1 MKFLWDSI
9 YSSSLLTSSYVS
21 SSFCYIRTVYHCP
34 FCNLCRVGQGLG
46 IDFFHCM
53 TCNCCLGTMLIDHK
67 CREKGLEIN
76 CPICC
81 DFLFTS
87 SATVRGLPCG
97 HYMHSDCFR
106 VGFLS
111 ASLCWFQL
119 TCL

>member
-1 MKFLWDSI
+1 
-9 YSSSLLTSSYVS
+9 
-21 SSFCYIRTVYHCP
+21 
-34 FCNLCRVGQGLG
+34 
-46 IDFFHCM
+46 M
-53 TCNCCLGTMLIDHK
+53 TCNYCLGTMLADHK

-106 VGFLS
+106 VGWFSVGLLLLVSVFMFAPFFLVS
-111 ASLCWFQL
+111 FRSVFEERHVRRFKFLFIVSGVYLQSLHL
-119 TCL
+119 PNL